1 MKPWLFAAIA
11 FAAIESLAGGSH
23 GSVTPGERTVSG
35 RIFEWPV
42 PTPRY
47 ARDPAIGPDGNV
59 YFAVWAG
66 DKIARYSPKSNRFL
80 EWDTPVGMRPRGT
93 LVAHDGK
100 VLFGGTGTGAIG
112 ELDPSTNKIKLY
124 RLRFDDSDP
133 YTLVL
138 DEQGAVWFAQRRTG
152 LLAKL
157 DRASGQIMEYPIGDQ
172 PYALSI
178 DKSGAIWVTR
188 RSSDR
193 MARLDP
199 KTGQVTELSFV
210 NGSQPRR
217 TVVAPD
223 GMLWVTL
230 FGNGRLA
237 KIDPVTR
244 RVVAEYGLPGGP
256 NSGPDAV
263 NADAAGRIWVSETQ
277 TDRVIMFDP
286 RSNETR
292 VFRLPSR
299 DSGVRKAAID
309 AEGRYWYVG
318 SDSGKLGVIE

>member
-1 MKPWLFAAIA
+1 MKLWLFAAIA
-11 FAAIESLAGGSH
+11 FAAIESLAGGSG
-23 GSVTPGERTVSG
+23 GSVTPGAKTLSG
-35 RIFEWPV
+35 KISEWPV
-42 PTPRY
+42 PTPKY
-47 ARDPAIGPDGNV
+47 ARDPAVGPDGNI

-66 DKIARYSPKSNRFL
+66 DKIARFDPKSNRFQ
-80 EWDTPVGMRPRGT
+80 EWDTPVGMHPRGI

-100 VLFGGTGTGAIG
+100 VLFGGADNGAIG
-112 ELDPSTNKIKLY
+112 ELDPSTGKIKLY
-124 RLRFDDSDP
+124 KLRFNDSDP

-138 DEQGAVWFAQRRTG
+138 DAQGAVWFAQRRTG

-157 DRASGQIMEYPIGDQ
+157 DRASGRITEYPIGDQ

-188 RSSDR
+188 RSADR
-193 MARLDP
+193 MARFDP

-210 NGSQPRR
+210 KGSQPRR

-244 RVVAEYGLPGGP
+244 RLVAEYGLPGGP
-256 NSGPDAV
+256 NSGPYAV

-277 TDRVIMFDP
+277 TDKVVMFDP
-286 RSNETR
+286 RSDETR
-292 VFRLPSR
+292 VFKLPSR

-318 SDSGKLGVIE
+318 SDSGKLGVVE